1 MQQSERG
8 SFSKEEICSEVNRED
23 ISHFFFKIEKVLN
36 DLVVDFDEIIEARYK
51 YSWFKGLIED
61 FLLKNLSHMSIYG
74 LAPSFYFIDLGQQGN
89 RVVISPLEQIFWG
102 AIKFSV

>member
-1 MQQSERG
+1 MQQSEGG

-51 YSWFKGLIED
+51 YS
-61 FLLKNLSHMSIYG
+61 
-74 LAPSFYFIDLGQQGN
+74 
-89 RVVISPLEQIFWG
+89 
-102 AIKFSV
+102 